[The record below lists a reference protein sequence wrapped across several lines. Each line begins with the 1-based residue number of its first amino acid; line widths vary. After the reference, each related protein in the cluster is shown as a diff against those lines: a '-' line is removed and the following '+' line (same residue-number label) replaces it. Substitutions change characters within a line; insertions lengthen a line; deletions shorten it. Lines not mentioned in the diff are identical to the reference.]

1 MEAVRDKGLH
11 CLLKMNSMAA
21 LFPAKLITHFKF
33 RQSSDMLQTFGST
46 RVLQVL
52 GLTSMDM

>member
-33 RQSSDMLQTFGST
+33 RQSSDMLQTFGS